1 MMSSYTLRGWVTI
14 GLFGALWGA
23 VELTLGSVLHTVYPP
38 LASTPLTGLVL
49 SGIGVAIALTGRH
62 FVPKRGSILLIG
74 TVTAL
79 LKLLSVSGVKIGP
92 VVAILV
98 ESLLMEAILWI
109 AQTPRPWA
117 FIVGGALAMGWN
129 LPHMFIMPQLLLG
142 KNATE
147 AFDKIVQQGD
157 QLLRLLGLNLSAAS
171 LVLIA
176 LLLAYLLAGAIS
188 GWGAWQLG
196 DAVVRRLGTRGS
208 TTNGG
213 EH

>member
-1 MMSSYTLRGWVTI
+1 MTSSYTLRGWVTI

-23 VELTLGSVLHTVYPP
+23 VELTLGSVLHTIYPP
-38 LASTPLTGLVL
+38 LAGTPLTGLVL
-49 SGIGVAIALTGRH
+49 GGIGVAIALTGRH
-62 FVPKRGSILLIG
+62 FVPMRGSVLLIG
-74 TVTAL
+74 TVAAL
-79 LKLLSVSGVKIGP
+79 LKLLSVGVKIGP

-98 ESLLMEAILWI
+98 ESLLMEATLWV
-109 AQTPRPWA
+109 ARTPRPWA

-129 LPHMFIMPQLLLG
+129 LPHMFVMPQLLLG

-157 QLLRLLGLNLSAAS
+157 QLLRLLGLGLSAAS
-171 LVLIA
+171 FILIA
-176 LLLAYLLAGAIS
+176 LLLAYLLVGAIS

-196 DAVVRRLGTRGS
+196 DAVVRRLGTRGAA
-208 TTNGG
+208 TNGG

>member
-1 MMSSYTLRGWVTI
+1 MTSSYTLRGWVTI

-23 VELTLGSVLHTVYPP
+23 VELTLGSVLHTIYPP

-49 SGIGVAIALTGRH
+49 GGIGVAIALAGRH
-62 FVPKRGSILLIG
+62 FVPMRGSVLLIG

-79 LKLLSVSGVKIGP
+79 LKLLSVGVKIGP

-98 ESLLMEAILWI
+98 ESLLMEATLWI
-109 AQTPRPWA
+109 ARTPRPWA
-117 FIVGGALAMGWN
+117 FIFGGALAMGWN
-129 LPHMFIMPQLLLG
+129 LPHMFVMPQLLLG

-157 QLLRLLGLNLSAAS
+157 QLLRLLGLDLSAAS
-171 LVLIA
+171 FILIV
-176 LLLAYLLAGAIS
+176 LLLAYLLVGAIS

-196 DAVVRRLGTRGS
+196 EAVVRRLGTRGAA
-208 TTNGG
+208 TNGG